1 MKNPLMTFSSVTLLG
16 MTIWC
21 ASAVAQPVDGE
32 TIPTPRM
39 ANGQIYLGLSPGQK
53 GFWGSSGRIF
63 GTRGRSHATNLEADE
78 IPFQP
83 WARSLWEYRQANNE
97 KDDPHA
103 RCLPAGVVRLIQ
115 TVNGFQVLQHPELNR
130 VYMVFGGG
138 VHTWRVIHTDGRPL
152 VDIDDPDTIP
162 TYMGYSTGHW
172 EGDTLVV
179 ETNGFNEKT
188 WFASGSLP
196 STRYM
201 QLTERISRPNFETLR
216 YEVTVDDPGAYTRP
230 WTGGFDVAWNWTG
243 WDGSEK
249 AELHEYFCQDNNLDV
264 MHMTNE

>member
-179 ETNGFNEKT
+179 
-188 WFASGSLP
+188 
-196 STRYM
+196 
-201 QLTERISRPNFETLR
+201 
-216 YEVTVDDPGAYTRP
+216 
-230 WTGGFDVAWNWTG
+230 
-243 WDGSEK
+243 
-249 AELHEYFCQDNNLDV
+249 
-264 MHMTNE
+264 